1 MPFWSGLS
9 QRIGR
14 AWVGLT
20 EKSGSPTG
28 PLPFLGASRSMTGL
42 TISQATAVSVST
54 VFACVT
60 VRSKDVARCAPRLI
74 PADAARSQ
82 QPINNHPVAKLF
94 QNPNRIQTWFEFCFQ
109 MHAAFLLRANAYAI
123 ILRDARGKPTSL
135 IPVNPDQVFIY
146 EAPDGSIFYQ
156 VARYS
161 MFQTAILSGVP
172 VMIPEEDVFHLRGLT
187 FNMLAGASTIGIA
200 RDSIGVALGLEQQA
214 SRFIGNGAR
223 PSGVLQT
230 AKQLSEPA
238 AKRLREQWAQL
249 RSGLQN
255 VGQTAILEDGVE
267 WKPMNLTSV
276 DLEFIEQ
283 RKFSIEDIARFFGTP
298 LHKLAVAGEV
308 GKLKLDQADQ
318 AYVNSTIMPDLEA
331 WEQKFEKVFNLDS
344 EGLVA
349 DFDERKLLRAEE
361 ATRINNQRLQ
371 VMSGLKTQNECR
383 AIEGDPPM
391 EGGDVLL
398 RPVNLAA
405 SGSDMSGTAPD
416 GAGRPAEGSPPDP
429 GAPNEKPKTYATEY
443 EKDGKTFGGEVVA
456 ASWEEAE
463 HIVALGGLGERV
475 LGEIVEQGLLQMN
488 RDVDQ

>member
-1 MPFWSGLS
+1 MAFWSGLP

-14 AWVGLT
+14 AWAGLT
-20 EKSGSPTG
+20 AKSGSSVG
-28 PLPFLGASRSMTGL
+28 WLPLLGASRSATGL
-42 TISQATAVSVST
+42 TVSQATAVSVST

-60 VRSKDVARCAPRLI
+60 IRAKDIARCAPRLLQ
-74 PADAARSQ
+74 ADGARSQ
-82 QPINNHPVAKLF
+82 QAITDHPVAKLF
-94 QNPNRIQTWFEFCFQ
+94 RNPNRIQTWFEFAFQ
-109 MHAAFLLRANAYAI
+109 MHVAFLLRANAYAI
-123 ILRDARGKPTSL
+123 ILRDNRGKPTSL
-135 IPVNPDQVFIY
+135 IPVNPDQVFLY
-146 EAPDGSIFYQ
+146 EAPGGAIFYN

-161 MFQTAILSGVP
+161 MFQTSILSGVP
-172 VMIPEEDVFHLRGLT
+172 LMIPEEDVFHLRGLT
-187 FNMLAGASTIGIA
+187 FNMLAGASTIGVA
-200 RDSIGVALGLEQQA
+200 RDAIGVALGLEQQA
-214 SRFIGNGAR
+214 SRFIGSGAR
-223 PSGVLQT
+223 PSGVLQS

-267 WKPMNLTSV
+267 WKPMNLSSV
-276 DLEFIEQ
+276 DLEFMAQ
-283 RKFSIEDIARFFGTP
+283 RKFSIEDVARFFGTP

-331 WEQKFEKVFNLDS
+331 WEQKFEKVFALS
-344 EGLVA
+344 GEGLKA

-383 AIEGDPPM
+383 AIEGDPPLP
-391 EGGDVLL
+391 GGDVLL

-416 GAGRPAEGSPPDP
+416 GAGRPEDGTPPDP
-429 GAPNEKPKTYATEY
+429 GAANDKPKSFEQSDAIEP
-443 EKDGKTFGGEVVA
+443 ERGGE
-456 ASWEEAE
+456 E
-463 HIVALGGLGERV
+463 
-475 LGEIVEQGLLQMN
+475 
-488 RDVDQ
+488 

>member
-1 MPFWSGLS
+1 MPFWSGL
-9 QRIGR
+9 R
-14 AWVGLT
+14 AMFGLA

-28 PLPFLGASRSMTGL
+28 PLPFLGSSRSMTGL

-60 VRSKDVARCAPRLI
+60 VRSKDVARCAPRLL
-74 PADAARSQ
+74 PEDSARSQ
-82 QPINNHPVAKLF
+82 KPIVDHPVAKLF
-94 QNPNRIQTWFEFCFQ
+94 KNPNRIQTWFEFAFQ
-109 MHAAFLLRANAYAI
+109 MHVALLLRANSYAI
-123 ILRDARGKPTSL
+123 ILRDVRGRPTSL
-135 IPVNPDQVFIY
+135 IPINPDQVYLY
-146 EAPDGSIFYQ
+146 EAPDGSIFYN

-161 MFQTAILSGVP
+161 AFQTAILRDVP
-172 VMIPEEDVFHLRGLT
+172 LMIPEEDVFHLRGMT

-230 AKQLSEPA
+230 AKELSEPA

-276 DLEFIEQ
+276 DLEFIQQ

-298 LHKLAVAGEV
+298 LHKLAVPGEV

-331 WEQKFEKVFNLDS
+331 WEQKFEKVFDLGS
-344 EGLVA
+344 EGLIA

-383 AIEGDPPM
+383 ALEGDPPLP
-391 EGGDVLL
+391 GGDVLL

-429 GAPNEKPKTYATEY
+429 GAPNEKPKTFVTEY
-443 EKDGKTFGGEVVA
+443 EKDGKTFAGEVIA
-456 ASWEEAE
+456 TSREEAE
-463 HIVALGGLGERV
+463 QIVALRGLGERV
-475 LGEIVEQGLLQMN
+475 LGELIEEGSLE
-488 RDVDQ
+488 

>member
-1 MPFWSGLS
+1 MSLWSGLS
-9 QRIGR
+9 RLFGR
-14 AWVGLT
+14 AGLE
-20 EKSGSPTG
+20 EKAGTSTG
-28 PLPFLGASRSMTGL
+28 PLPFLGVSRSMTGL

-60 VRSKDVARCAPRLI
+60 IRAKDVARCEPRLL
-74 PADAARSQ
+74 PAGGPRSFAGVTD
-82 QPINNHPVAKLF
+82 HPVARIFK
-94 QNPNRIQTWFEFCFQ
+94 NPNRIQTWFEFAFQ
-109 MHAAFLLRANAYAI
+109 MHVAFLLRANAYAI
-123 ILRDARGKPTSL
+123 ILRDGRGIPTSL
-135 IPVNPDQVFIY
+135 IPVNPDQVFLY
-146 EAPDGSIFYQ
+146 EAPDGSIFYN

-161 MFQTAILSGVP
+161 MFQTSILSGVP
-172 VMIPEEDVFHLRGLT
+172 LMIPEDDVFHLRGLT

-214 SRFIGNGAR
+214 ARFIGNGAR

-249 RSGLQN
+249 RSGIQN
-255 VGQTAILEDGVE
+255 VGTTAILEDGIE

-276 DLEFIEQ
+276 DLEFMDQ

-331 WEQKFEKVFNLDS
+331 WEQKFEKVFNLDADK
-344 EGLVA
+344 LIA

-391 EGGDVLL
+391 PGGDVLL

-416 GAGRPAEGSPPDP
+416 GAGRPEDGHLPDP
-429 GAPNEKPKTYATEY
+429 GAPNETPKSF
-443 EKDGKTFGGEVVA
+443 DPDVA
-456 ASWEEAE
+456 AGTET
-463 HIVALGGLGERV
+463 LGDTL
-475 LGEIVEQGLLQMN
+475 
-488 RDVDQ
+488 